1 MRSMSTPQH
10 DITAIQTHESPLQ
23 STPQKFRPIACAE
36 EFRNS
41 HGDVAKVPRAG
52 AGTSYL
58 CCSNC
63 DEIKAGALTI
73 ARMDVEAVQDSD

>member
-1 MRSMSTPQH
+1 MPRWSSC
-10 DITAIQTHESPLQ
+10 SW
-23 STPQKFRPIACAE
+23 RPE
-36 EFRNS
+36 DVRNS
-41 HGDVAKVPRAG
+41 HGDVAKVPKAGAGAG

-63 DEIKAGALTI
+63 DESNLNCDEIRAGALTI